1 MLSNILYGMEKIE
14 IEENLLSKVTIIGK
28 DGRKMDIK
36 AYLKTL
42 IIETLEEAVGGDKDE
57 RNS

>member
-1 MLSNILYGMEKIE
+1 MLNSILYGMEKIE
-14 IEENLLSKVTIIGK
+14 IEENLLSKVIIIGE

-36 AYLKTL
+36 TYIKTL
-42 IIETLEEAVGGDKDE
+42 IIEALEEAVGGDKDE

>member
-36 AYLKTL
+36 TYLKTL

>member
-14 IEENLLSKVTIIGK
+14 IEENLLSKVTIIGE

-36 AYLKTL
+36 TYLKTL